1 MNDTTFD
8 TLTTAR
14 DLQDAGV
21 ERRQAEAIT
30 AAMRQAV
37 TQGVATK
44 TDIAR
49 LEVTMLRIAI
59 GTVISLTG
67 IVALLVRF
75 MHP

>member
-44 TDIAR
+44 TDIAP

-75 MHP
+75 VHP